1 MNTGINMDSLFSFFK
16 RGKLIISP
24 GSSRSSINIFLFLAF
39 LVYAPA
45 SNAEIYHCLDESG
58 KTVFKD
64 KECDAGED
72 SIEII
77 ENIEES
83 GAAEEEEEKVPN
95 NIVIE
100 DDRPG
105 SLIFSN
111 TRKLS
116 PPYTI
121 KVDEVRIIT
130 ETDDL
135 LVVDVIY
142 TYKHKIPAEEIK
154 IYVTP
159 NHAYW
164 SVNQIQASAGTNV
177 ARATIGLSKSNMKK
191 DRVRKSFTNTI
202 GVRFEHY
209 KPGKYLGVIWSEIIK
224 YEKNWELLKG

>member
-1 MNTGINMDSLFSFFK
+1 MDLLFCLFE
-16 RGKLIISP
+16 RGKRAISDGP
-24 GSSRSSINIFLFLAF
+24 SRCLINIFMVLAC
-39 LVYAPA
+39 LVYAPV

-64 KECDAGED
+64 KECSSGED
-72 SIEII
+72 SVEII
-77 ENIEES
+77 ESMEE
-83 GAAEEEEEKVPN
+83 GREAAAMEEKVPN
-95 NIVIE
+95 NIIIE
-100 DDRPG
+100 NDKPG

-111 TRKLS
+111 TRRLA

-121 KVDEVRIIT
+121 KVDEVRVIT

-142 TYKHKIPAEEIK
+142 TYKHKVPPEEIK

-164 SVNQIQASAGTNV
+164 SVNQVQASDGTNV
-177 ARATIGLSKSNMKK
+177 ARATIGLSRSNMKK
-191 DRVRKSFTNTI
+191 DRVKKSFTNTI

-209 KPGKYLGVIWSEIIK
+209 KPGKYIGVIWSEVIK
-224 YEKNWELLKG
+224 YEKNWKLLKN